1 MSAAPSKCDGLCR
14 ASAEEILRGARP
26 LALVLCG
33 LGGLTAAPERV
44 FDTGP
49 GELLVQRVAGAIA
62 GRRGGELQRCLE
74 YLARAPPLLLVL
86 GDVRDDCAQT
96 ALNQALGLQGLHRCA
111 DAQLVLD
118 QLAPAAIRALELHA
132 PEARDGRDDQRAREE
147 ELVCEVARQAVLS
160 AVERLLSDSEALR
173 GLVRKCQLALED
185 AVVQQ
190 GGEVAFLGPHE
201 RQAELL
207 ALEPVAERA
216 RRLRYNVLST

>member
-1 MSAAPSKCDGLCR
+1 MCATGVRRCKVCATGVRRCKVCATGVRRCR
-14 ASAEEILRGARP
+14 VCA
-26 LALVLCG
+26 
-33 LGGLTAAPERV
+33 
-44 FDTGP
+44 TG
-49 GELLVQRVAGAIA
+49 
-62 GRRGGELQRCLE
+62 
-74 YLARAPPLLLVL
+74 VL

-190 GGEVAFLGPHE
+190 GCEVAFLHPHE
-201 RQAELL
+201 RQA
-207 ALEPVAERA
+207 EPVAERA
-216 RRLRYNVLST
+216 RRLRNNVLST